1 MSYVFFPIFP
11 PATFLSLSQ
20 IKMYSAKQ
28 FCFYVKKTFNKF
40 FFFHVGYH
48 NGQDCGLKVAGFC
61 SRPKV
66 QGAESVVCDG
76 KTGHCALLGL
86 CPGTKEVQTVL
97 LKCGAQSSAPVPQVV
112 RESDCHCSRLGGLG
126 RVGMKRDI
134 FEWCG
139 QR

>member
-1 MSYVFFPIFP
+1 MFSFLFFPQQHFYPFP
-11 PATFLSLSQ
+11 RSKCIQQNSFVFMLKRLLA
-20 IKMYSAKQ
+20 
-28 FCFYVKKTFNKF
+28 N

-66 QGAESVVCDG
+66 QGAESVVCNG